1 MAAGHAHPTD
11 VLVDD
16 LVRLYGT
23 NAARLEGIVRDG
35 LARGLDAS
43 RLGGLDQR
51 VGDATHAYRVR
62 QLDQARTILDEL
74 DRTARTAA
82 PLMVGKAYGSG
93 VVSVDR
99 NLTSNSLARAG
110 IAGSFGR
117 VHVGAVEALAA
128 NLTGGLELATQR
140 VRANVAGVFQAAD
153 ALEGPIP
160 GTGKVLGVRFLGR
173 RFDDAYRRLALEEVA
188 GGVIALDTR
197 RQTSARLAQR
207 LMREGVTSATAGFVD
222 RAGRRWPLE
231 TYVRMVART
240 TTREAMTLGTT
251 NRLEEHGVD
260 LVTISRHVH
269 PADECSQYEGNTY
282 SLTGA
287 TPGYERLPARPP
299 FHPNCA
305 HVLGPAEADLDAFE
319 EELARLASSRS
330 RPAPATPPATAP
342 AAPAPTAPLPAPPA
356 PPATPPAA
364 AHAAGTSL
372 DAYGAARAPIERL
385 AERTAPPAPPF
396 TDEVRPIYNARTQE
410 RYDDERIAEL
420 IAGDPG
426 PDADA
431 FDALFEEAK
440 RDERRQV
447 KALKTAMGPD
457 LASFVLGGHGRRP
470 KAYAVEQ
477 DYRGKL
483 LRGEL
488 TIADV
493 ERELAD
499 YEEDRYREE
508 QERQLRRRV
517 KLKPIPCFSCGKFKP
532 RASSICQVCGDDPV
546 SNVDASDAVSG
557 GYRENADGSSSYT
570 ESAGLTDARRRL
582 DRDVYGLDPD
592 DPNLDPDGPALEAM
606 PSAIDAYSR
615 GARRR
620 RAMRDAA
627 QGKRPRRR

>member
-1 MAAGHAHPTD
+1 MAVGHAHPTD
-11 VLVDD
+11 ALVDD

-23 NAARLEGIVRDG
+23 NATRLEGIVRAG
-35 LARGLDAS
+35 LSRGLDAS
-43 RLGGLDQR
+43 RLGTAGQQR
-51 VGDATHAYRVR
+51 GDATHAYRLR

-82 PLMVGKAYGSG
+82 PLMIGKAYGSG

-99 NLTSNSLARAG
+99 NLTSNSIARAG

-140 VRANVAGVFQAAD
+140 VRANVAGVFAAAD

-160 GTGKVLGVRFLGR
+160 GTGKIAGVGFLGR

-188 GGVIALDTR
+188 GGIISLDTR
-197 RQTSARLAQR
+197 RQTSARLAER
-207 LMREGVTSATAGFVD
+207 LVREGVTSATAGFRD
-222 RAGRRWPLE
+222 RAGRRWPLDV
-231 TYVRMVART
+231 YVRMVART

-260 LVTISRHVH
+260 LVTVSRHVH
-269 PADECSQYEGNTY
+269 PADECSQYEGKTY

-287 TPGYERLPARPP
+287 TPGFERLPARPP

-305 HVLGPAEADLDAFE
+305 HVLGPATADLDAFE
-319 EELARLASSRS
+319 EELARTASSRS
-330 RPAPATPPATAP
+330 RPAPATPPATTP
-342 AAPAPTAPLPAPPA
+342 AAPAPSAPLPPA
-356 PPATPPAA
+356 PAAPATPPAA
-364 AHAAGTSL
+364 AHAAGASL

-385 AERTAPPAPPF
+385 AERREPPAPPF
-396 TDEVRPIYNARTQE
+396 TDEVRPIYNHHTQE
-410 RYDDERIAEL
+410 RYDDGRIAEL

-470 KAYAVEQ
+470 RAYAVEE
-477 DYRGKL
+477 DYRGRL
-483 LRGEL
+483 LRGEV

-493 ERELAD
+493 EREVRE
-499 YEEDRYREE
+499 YEEDRYHEE
-508 QERQLRRRV
+508 QQRQLRRRV
-517 KLKPIPCFSCGKFKP
+517 KLRPIPCFSCGKFKP

-546 SNVDASDAVSG
+546 ANVDASDATSG
-557 GYRENADGSSSYT
+557 GYTENARGESVYT
-570 ESAGLTDARRRL
+570 ESAGLTEARRRL
-582 DRDVYGLDPD
+582 DIDVYGLDPD
-592 DPNLDPDGPALEAM
+592 DPTLDPDGPAIGA
-606 PSAIDAYSR
+606 SASTVAGYSA

-620 RAMRDAA
+620 RALRAA
-627 QGKRPRRR
+627 QEGKRRR